1 MKQMPI
7 DSRSREIYSK
17 AVMKSKLSMT
27 SSRSLLMAL
36 VLSTLGIGLVGCN
49 NMVEVP
55 APATKPIHKTVVD
68 AALKSEPNDAN
79 SSTVTKCPPFNY
91 DEQMMCTMQFDPVCV
106 TEKTANGVRQRTAG
120 NACSACNTPEA
131 ISYTPGQCR

>member
-1 MKQMPI
+1 MKPTPI
-7 DSRSREIYSK
+7 DSRSKVIHPK
-17 AVMKSKLSMT
+17 DVMKSTLSMT
-27 SSRSLLMAL
+27 SGRPLLMAL
-36 VLSTLGIGLVGCN
+36 VLSTLGIGLAGCN

-68 AALKSEPNDAN
+68 AALNSDPNADKSV
-79 SSTVTKCPPFNY
+79 TVTKCPPFNY